1 MLRAL
6 VLLLL
11 VVNAAL
17 YAWLGAD
24 PHALQADREPQRL
37 QRQVAPDAIQV
48 LPDVRRPGARTAAA
62 ASSTLP
68 IAGVASTAA
77 GPSSAAP
84 RRL

>member
-11 VVNAAL
+11 VVNAVL
-17 YAWLGAD
+17 YSWLHAD

-48 LPDVRRPGARTAAA
+48 LPDVRRPGAA
-62 ASSTLP
+62 ASFPLP
-68 IAGVASTAA
+68 LAGAASTAA
-77 GPSSAAP
+77 GPSSAAA
-84 RRL
+84 RRP